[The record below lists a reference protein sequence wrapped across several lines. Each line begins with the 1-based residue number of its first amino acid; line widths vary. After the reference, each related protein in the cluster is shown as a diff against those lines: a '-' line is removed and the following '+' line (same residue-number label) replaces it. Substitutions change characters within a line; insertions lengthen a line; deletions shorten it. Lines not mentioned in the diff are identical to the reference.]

1 MNSEQFIRYHIRK
14 ILAEGDSEE
23 ESTTKSKKSKKKIVK
38 GSIPGAIPKGFR
50 ALADADPEQLM
61 SNLKAKGNY
70 SHSDPVEAL
79 NKLLDS
85 GVSGTDEMSSAFTGT
100 QVIQN
105 KDGKKG
111 VLVKVGDI
119 DNKNGTRYM
128 KMLMQ
133 AALATDTID
142 APDSIRV
149 QHSSGGVLIY
159 FSPNG
164 NNTWDKSD

>member
-1 MNSEQFIRYHIRK
+1 MNSEQFIRHHIRK
-14 ILAEGDSEE
+14 ILAEKKTE
-23 ESTTKSKKSKKKIVK
+23 TNPTAAPKSKKKIVK

-50 ALADADPEQLM
+50 ALADTDPAQLM
-61 SNLKAKGNY
+61 NNLKADGNY
-70 SHSDPVEAL
+70 THSDPIAAL
-79 NKLLDS
+79 EKLLNA
-85 GVSGTDEMSSAFTGT
+85 GISGTDEMGSAFKGT

-142 APDSIRV
+142 PPDSIRV
-149 QHSSGGVLIY
+149 QHASGGVLVY
-159 FSPNG
+159 FSPGG
-164 NNTWDKSD
+164 NNTWDKSN